1 MARFVAMSALA
12 VGALGLRYADDDDI
26 SVVKVDLNDGWTLTN
41 LNGSV
46 VVPQNTTEVPG
57 ENQCV
62 WCAAAWAGVVW
73 QTVCGTI

>member
-26 SVVKVDLNDGWTLTN
+26 SVVKVDLNDGWTLAN

-57 ENQCV
+57 ENLCG
-62 WCAAAWAGVVW
+62 WCAAA
-73 QTVCGTI
+73 